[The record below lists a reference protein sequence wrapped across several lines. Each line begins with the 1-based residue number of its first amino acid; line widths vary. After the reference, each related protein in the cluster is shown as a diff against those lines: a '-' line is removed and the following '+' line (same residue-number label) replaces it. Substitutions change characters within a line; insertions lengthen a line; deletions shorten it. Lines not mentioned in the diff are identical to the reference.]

1 MRKKDRKEKIRR
13 RKNFFPTLIIIFLSW
28 AIIIGVVYFLNPGST
43 GAIPLFIIVIF
54 IALLFTFS
62 TLLANTRRGFIISL
76 ATVIFLILRYF
87 GVGNI
92 INFLLIIGLAATTEL
107 YFSKNS

>member
-1 MRKKDRKEKIRR
+1 MKKEIRKEKIRR

-28 AIIIGVVYFLNPGST
+28 VILGGIIYFIDPGT
-43 GAIPLFIIVIF
+43 LGAIPLFLVVIF

-62 TLLANTRRGFIISL
+62 TLLVNTRRGVIISL
-76 ATVIFLILRYF
+76 STTLFLLLRYF
-87 GVGNI
+87 GIGNI
-92 INFLLIIGLAATTEL
+92 INFLLIAGLAITTEL